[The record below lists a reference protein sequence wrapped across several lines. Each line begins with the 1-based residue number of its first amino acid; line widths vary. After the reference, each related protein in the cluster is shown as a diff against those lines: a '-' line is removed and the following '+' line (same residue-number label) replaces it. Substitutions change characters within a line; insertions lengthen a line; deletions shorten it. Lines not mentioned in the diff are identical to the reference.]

1 MANPILCISGDG
13 GPAAW
18 LVTNLADGDTAGLC
32 AECFP
37 NWVIA
42 MAGAMQAPTDEPVPV
57 IPAEAAEAPSVDPG
71 AADGPPDGDGPI
83 KSRRAARAARDQ
95 PGVASAEATPAEAGP
110 TPAPA
115 GRND

>member
-13 GPAAW
+13 APAAW

-32 AECFP
+32 ADCFP

-42 MAGAMQAPTDEPVPV
+42 MAGAMQAPVDEPVPV
-57 IPAEAAEAPSVDPG
+57 VPAEAAEAPNVDPG
-71 AADGPPDGDGPI
+71 AADGAPGGDTLAES
-83 KSRRAARAARDQ
+83 KRAARARRGRPEYEQAD
-95 PGVASAEATPAEAGP
+95 PGPTEDVP

-115 GRND
+115 SGND

>member
-13 GPAAW
+13 NPAAW

-32 AECFP
+32 ADCFP

-42 MAGAMQAPTDEPVPV
+42 MAGAMQAPTDEPVAV
-57 IPAEAAEAPSVDPG
+57 APAEAAEAPSVDPG
-71 AADGPPDGDGPI
+71 AVPGPSGGD
-83 KSRRAARAARDQ
+83 
-95 PGVASAEATPAEAGP
+95 TPAERKRATRASKGRPEYEQAEPGPAEDAP

-115 GRND
+115 SADD

>member
-32 AECFP
+32 ADCFP

-42 MAGAMQAPTDEPVPV
+42 MAGAMTAPEDEPVPV
-57 IPAEAAEAPSVDPG
+57 VPAEAAEAPSIDPG
-71 AADGPPDGDGPI
+71 AADGAPGGDTPDGADGPL
-83 KSRRAARAARDQ
+83 KARKGRQAAVGGGTERAEVEPAA
-95 PGVASAEATPAEAGP
+95 EPA
-110 TPAPA
+110 
-115 GRND
+115 N